1 MSTCSDTTKLFSAS
15 GSKKGAVISRTS
27 SVNADVDFYLISS
40 DINKSQGMRIYA
52 NGDGT
57 SQNVQ
62 IRFGNFGGNKYYYY
76 SASIPANGGFITI
89 KPGIKVYNNGVDGN
103 YGNETLTL
111 ETYRSKISTFRIH
124 FTTKADATAYI
135 DDIQLDMTGN
145 VPEASNVYT
154 IDNIYRRIAEEV
166 PDKLTTDELA
176 TYNYHKNKYYK
187 NKHSLGAMFLYFIF
201 RIKTYEK
208 SPRNYP
214 ISEEMKKEIN
224 KMELYNLEVRFMDE
238 NKIDTLEELS
248 MFSEVNKDFLNDM
261 ISLRKKN
268 YELKSKTNDKS
279 LKDEY
284 TSLNNYY
291 NEVRILSD
299 LNFI

>member
-1 MSTCSDTTKLFSAS
+1 MKKMNYEVIERYGKL
-15 GSKKGAVISRTS
+15 
-27 SVNADVDFYLISS
+27 SVKLANMKRNI
-40 DINKSQGMRIYA
+40 RIERQF
-52 NGDGT
+52 GD
-57 SQNVQ
+57 
-62 IRFGNFGGNKYYYY
+62 
-76 SASIPANGGFITI
+76 
-89 KPGIKVYNNGVDGN
+89 D
-103 YGNETLTL
+103 
-111 ETYRSKISTFRIH
+111 
-124 FTTKADATAYI
+124 
-135 DDIQLDMTGN
+135 
-145 VPEASNVYT
+145 YT

-176 TYNYHKNKYYK
+176 AYNYHKNKYLK

-248 MFSEVNKDFLNDM
+248 VFSEVNKDFLNDM

-268 YELKSKTNDKS
+268 YELKSKTDDKS

-291 NEVRILSD
+291 NEIIKD
-299 LNFI
+299 LQFKVKTSEIIKKHNEQIYKELYKIDMNKDKNIAR